1 LVTAV
6 LKILCEFPDTQGGT
20 TRDFDGSEP
29 SRAGQQVR
37 QLDSTQEQS
46 MKKYLIPIVAVV
58 ALGTA
63 TPVMAFDAGSLV
75 SMQDAVD
82 VATDIGLVTV
92 SHTQF
97 EGDKWFIQGRD
108 RSGQYMEMAVSAT
121 SGDVLWVNR

>member
-1 LVTAV
+1 
-6 LKILCEFPDTQGGT
+6 
-20 TRDFDGSEP
+20 
-29 SRAGQQVR
+29 
-37 QLDSTQEQS
+37 
-46 MKKYLIPIVAVV
+46 MKKYLIPIAAVV

-63 TPVMAFDAGSLV
+63 TPAMAFDTGSLV

-82 VATDIGLVTV
+82 VATDVGLVTV